1 MEATTSTAGSS
12 SSSRRG
18 STTMLHKMRPSP
30 YRIPVKFTS
39 RLSMESTPIKD
50 TETPGVNTDS
60 KIGPGNANEVF
71 PTAHTVAPTTATTEN
86 VDPEA
91 PGAEVKTDKIDY
103 TVSGG
108 EAMSSTADDHPAT
121 ASTAS
126 TTVHATG
133 VTPSPSTPS
142 PVLNSES
149 IHTSDTTDTSISEQ
163 RQTLASTYRLVNPED
178 EKNIKAHLLN
188 LSGGGSGRRMKTLIA
203 IPTPEPTSSGHC
215 STTQMQVAQKD
226 TQRAGSRTG
235 VDGSG
240 ANLNGLSEVEA
251 VPKFRPSK
259 RKGMAYNI
267 SMMTFGVG
275 SGSSPPSS
283 ASSSGSGSGS
293 KSASSSSFN
302 NRLDS
307 ISTVNAIQLTQITS
321 SSSPS
326 TPKTKAKPMEDPY
339 QLILRGCL
347 DGRWKGEGNYRSLKV
362 WPGKNG

>member
-1 MEATTSTAGSS
+1 MEATTNTAGSS

-39 RLSMESTPIKD
+39 RLSMEPTPIKD
-50 TETPGVNTDS
+50 TKTPGVNTDS
-60 KIGPGNANEVF
+60 KIGPGNANEVS
-71 PTAHTVAPTTATTEN
+71 PTAHTATPTTATTEN
-86 VDPEA
+86 IDPAA
-91 PGAEVKTDKIDY
+91 PGAEVKHDKVDH
-103 TVSGG
+103 TASGG
-108 EAMSSTADDHPAT
+108 EAMPATADDHPT
-121 ASTAS
+121 TTS

-133 VTPSPSTPS
+133 VTSSSSKPS
-142 PVLNSES
+142 PVLKSES
-149 IHTSDTTDTSISEQ
+149 IHTSNPTDTSISEQ
-163 RQTLASTYRLVNPED
+163 KQTLASTYRLVNPED

-188 LSGGGSGRRMKTLIA
+188 LSGGGSGRRMKTLNA
-203 IPTPEPTSSGHC
+203 TPIPGSRSSSDC
-215 STTQMQVAQKD
+215 STTQMQVGQKD
-226 TQRAGSRTG
+226 TQRDDNKTG
-235 VDGSG
+235 VEGSG
-240 ANLNGLSEVEA
+240 AILKGLTEEEA

-275 SGSSPPSS
+275 SASSS
-283 ASSSGSGSGS
+283 ASSASSSGSGS
-293 KSASSSSFN
+293 KSASSSPFN

-307 ISTVNAIQLTQITS
+307 ISTVNAIQPTQITP

-326 TPKTKAKPMEDPY
+326 TPKTRAKPMEDPY

>member
-1 MEATTSTAGSS
+1 
-12 SSSRRG
+12 
-18 STTMLHKMRPSP
+18 MLHKMRPSP

-39 RLSMESTPIKD
+39 RLSMEPTPIKD
-50 TETPGVNTDS
+50 TETPGVKTDS
-60 KIGPGNANEVF
+60 KVGPGNANEVS
-71 PTAHTVAPTTATTEN
+71 PTAHTATSTTATTEN

-91 PGAEVKTDKIDY
+91 PGAEVKNDKVDH

-108 EAMSSTADDHPAT
+108 EAMSSTADDDPT
-121 ASTAS
+121 TTS
-126 TTVHATG
+126 TTVHAIG
-133 VTPSPSTPS
+133 VTPSPSTPL

-203 IPTPEPTSSGHC
+203 TPTPEPRSSGHC
-215 STTQMQVAQKD
+215 STTQMQVGQKD
-226 TQRAGSRTG
+226 TQRDDNKTG
-235 VDGSG
+235 VEGSG
-240 ANLNGLSEVEA
+240 AILKGLSEEEA

-275 SGSSPPSS
+275 SASSS
-283 ASSSGSGSGS
+283 ASSASSSGSGSGSGS
-293 KSASSSSFN
+293 KSASSSPFN

-307 ISTVNAIQLTQITS
+307 ISAVNTMQPTQVTP

>member
-18 STTMLHKMRPSP
+18 STTMLHKLRPSS

-39 RLSMESTPIKD
+39 RLSIEPTPIKD

-60 KIGPGNANEVF
+60 KVGPGNANEVS
-71 PTAHTVAPTTATTEN
+71 PTAHTATPTTAPTEN
-86 VDPEA
+86 VDPAA
-91 PGAEVKTDKIDY
+91 PGAEVKNDKVDH
-103 TVSGG
+103 TASGG
-108 EAMSSTADDHPAT
+108 EAMSATADDHPT
-121 ASTAS
+121 TTS
-126 TTVHATG
+126 TTVHATV
-133 VTPSPSTPS
+133 VTSSPSTPS
-142 PVLNSES
+142 PVLNSKS
-149 IHTSDTTDTSISEQ
+149 THTSNTTDTSISEQ

-188 LSGGGSGRRMKTLIA
+188 LSGGGSGRRMKTSNA
-203 IPTPEPTSSGHC
+203 TPILGSRSSGDC
-215 STTQMQVAQKD
+215 STTQMQVGLKD
-226 TQRAGSRTG
+226 TQKADNRTG

-240 ANLNGLSEVEA
+240 ANSNGLTEEEV
-251 VPKFRPSK
+251 VPKFKPSK

-275 SGSSPPSS
+275 SASPSASS
-283 ASSSGSGSGS
+283 ASSSGSGS
-293 KSASSSSFN
+293 KSASSSPFN

-307 ISTVNAIQLTQITS
+307 ISTVNAMQLTQVTP

>member
-1 MEATTSTAGSS
+1 
-12 SSSRRG
+12 
-18 STTMLHKMRPSP
+18 MLHKMRPSP

-39 RLSMESTPIKD
+39 RLSMEPTPIKD

-60 KIGPGNANEVF
+60 KFGPGNVNEVF
-71 PTAHTVAPTTATTEN
+71 PTSHPATSTTATTEN

-91 PGAEVKTDKIDY
+91 PCAEVKNDQVDH

-108 EAMSSTADDHPAT
+108 QAVSSTADDHPT
-121 ASTAS
+121 PTS

-133 VTPSPSTPS
+133 VRASPATPS
-142 PVLNSES
+142 PVLKSEP
-149 IHTSDTTDTSISEQ
+149 IHTSNPTDTSISEQ
-163 RQTLASTYRLVNPED
+163 KHTLASTYRLVNPED
-178 EKNIKAHLLN
+178 EKNIRAHLLN
-188 LSGGGSGRRMKTLIA
+188 LSGGGTGRRMKTLNADPILGSR
-203 IPTPEPTSSGHC
+203 SSGDG
-215 STTQMQVAQKD
+215 STTQMQVGQKD
-226 TQRAGSRTG
+226 TQRADNKTG
-235 VDGSG
+235 VEGSG
-240 ANLNGLSEVEA
+240 AILKGLTEEEA

-275 SGSSPPSS
+275 SAASS
-283 ASSSGSGSGS
+283 ASSASSSGSGS
-293 KSASSSSFN
+293 KSASSSPFH

-307 ISTVNAIQLTQITS
+307 ISTVNAMQPTQITP